1 MRSPIHRKEQTMT
14 SRKSLTATGEQISVE
29 CRHLIRDYERTF
41 GPIPFWVHD
50 ELRTI
55 DKMRLITW
63 AVEVMTPLPES
74 KSESA
79 LTGDRDHEHT

>member
-1 MRSPIHRKEQTMT
+1 MT

-50 ELRTI
+50 EIRTI

-79 LTGDRDHEHT
+79 LEGGRDHAHI

>member
-1 MRSPIHRKEQTMT
+1 MTNRKP
-14 SRKSLTATGEQISVE
+14 LTTTGEQISVE

-63 AVEVMTPLPES
+63 AVEVMTPLPET
-74 KSESA
+74 KDEST
-79 LTGDRDHEHT
+79 LIGD

>member
-1 MRSPIHRKEQTMT
+1 VKDGINRKEQTMT
-14 SRKSLTATGEQISVE
+14 NRKSLTTIGEQISVE

-63 AVEVMTPLPES
+63 AVEVMTPLPET
-74 KSESA
+74 KDESA
-79 LTGDRDHEHT
+79 LIGD

>member
-1 MRSPIHRKEQTMT
+1 MRSVIDRKERAMT
-14 SRKSLTATGEQISVE
+14 NRKSLTTTGEQISVE

-55 DKMRLITW
+55 DKMRLTTW

>member
-1 MRSPIHRKEQTMT
+1 MT
-14 SRKSLTATGEQISVE
+14 NRKSLTTTGEQISVE

-63 AVEVMTPLPES
+63 AVEVLTPLPES

-79 LTGDRDHEHT
+79 LAGNLDHEQT

>member
-1 MRSPIHRKEQTMT
+1 MRSVFDRKERAMT
-14 SRKSLTATGEQISVE
+14 NRKSLTTTGEQISVE

-50 ELRTI
+50 EIRTI

-74 KSESA
+74 KSEST
-79 LTGDRDHEHT
+79 LEGGRDHAHI

>member
-1 MRSPIHRKEQTMT
+1 MSGPIHKKEQAMT
-14 SRKSLTATGEQISVE
+14 SRKSLTTTGEQISVE

-63 AVEVMTPLPES
+63 AVEVLTPLPES

-79 LTGDRDHEHT
+79 LAGDRDHEQS

>member
-1 MRSPIHRKEQTMT
+1 MSRAIDRKERAMT
-14 SRKSLTATGEQISVE
+14 KRKSLTTTGEQISVE
-29 CRHLIRDYERTF
+29 CRDLICNYERAF

-63 AVEVMTPLPES
+63 AVDVLTPLPES

-79 LTGDRDHEHT
+79 LAGEPDHEDI